1 MKKVILLCLLFPSF
15 CLFARPLPVEVQA
28 KGAIVMN
35 AGTGAILFQKN
46 AHELMYPASVTKI
59 ATLLYAVSQLGEEID
74 KEVITPAEC
83 LKRMA
88 KSIKE
93 ERKYQDPPYLLEPDG
108 THFFIRKGEKL
119 TVKDLFYGMMLVSG
133 NDAANLIAHH
143 VSGTIPA
150 FMESMNLY
158 LKRLGC
164 SSTSFLNPHGLHHP
178 DHRTTAH
185 DLALMAKEALKSP
198 LIREIIAT
206 TEYERAKTNLQES
219 RMIYQKN
226 LLLRRGNFYYPR
238 AFGIKTGYTSSAK
251 HTYVSAA
258 EENGRELIV
267 VLLGCENAAQS
278 YRDAIRLFEAAFK
291 EKKEERLL
299 FKARENR
306 FSRMIKGAKLPLEA
320 HLLEDLKISYFPAE
334 EPELKIELHW
344 ENLFPPL
351 AKGVFV
357 GAIKIFD
364 QNHQEL
370 GSGALHALDKVEKR
384 GFLFK
389 VEFRHL
395 KAVLLAFLI
404 LGIFAFLFAFF
415 KKRDSNRS
423 SQ

>member
-1 MKKVILLCLLFPSF
+1 MKKITLLCLLFPSF
-15 CLFARPLPVEVQA
+15 FLLARPLPVEVQA

-35 AGTGAILFQKN
+35 ADTGAILFQKN
-46 AHELMYPASVTKI
+46 AYEPMYPASVTKI
-59 ATLLYAVSQLGEEID
+59 ATLLYAVSQLGEGID

-108 THFFIRKGEKL
+108 THFFIRRGERL

-150 FMESMNLY
+150 FMEGMNLH
-158 LKRLGC
+158 LKGFGC
-164 SSTSFLNPHGLHHP
+164 TSTSFLNPHGLHHP
-178 DHRTTAH
+178 DHKTTAY
-185 DLALMAKEALKSP
+185 DLALIAKEALKSP
-198 LIREIIAT
+198 LIREIVAA

-219 RMIYQKN
+219 RVICQKN

-258 EENGRELIV
+258 EESGRQLIV
-267 VLLGCENAAQS
+267 VLLGCESAAQS
-278 YRDAIRLFEAAFK
+278 YRDAIHLFEAAFK
-291 EKKEERLL
+291 EKREERLL
-299 FKARENR
+299 FKAHENR
-306 FSRMIKGAKLPLEA
+306 FSRMIKGAKFPLEA

-344 ENLFPPL
+344 ENLFPPI
-351 AKGVFV
+351 AKEIFV

-370 GSGALHALDKVEKR
+370 GSGALHALEKVEKR
-384 GFLFK
+384 FFLFEVGFL
-389 VEFRHL
+389 RHL
-395 KAVLLAFLI
+395 KAVLLALLI
-404 LGIFAFLFAFF
+404 LGIFAFLFTFF
-415 KKRDSNRS
+415 SNSR
-423 SQ
+423 